1 MTTQTSDPAAPV
13 DLTGA
18 AGHVEL
24 IRGQRVASPLPS
36 RVHQTVVMNLLLG
49 LQSVLPADLV
59 VRSGPLPVQYDDDN
73 VLMPD
78 VMVLPVEGYATGS
91 PLRPVLAVE
100 VLSPE
105 SREVDL
111 GAKKEIYRA
120 AGCISYWV
128 FDPDER
134 SVLGWDLVDGEYV
147 EVLRAVG
154 REAGTVRRPYIVT
167 VIPHVLLRPSAPGLL
182 FND

>member
-1 MTTQTSDPAAPV
+1 MTTDTSNATALDRTAI
-13 DLTGA
+13 

-24 IRGQRVASPLPS
+24 IGGQPIASPLPS

-49 LQSVLPADLV
+49 LQSVLPADVV
-59 VRSGPLPVQYDDDN
+59 VRSGPLEVAYDDAN
-73 VLMPD
+73 VLLPD
-78 VMVLPVEGYATGS
+78 VMVLPVEDYMTEA
-91 PLRPVLAVE
+91 PLRPLLAVE

-105 SREVDL
+105 SREIDL
-111 GAKKEIYRA
+111 GVKKEAYRA

-134 SVLGWDLVDGEYV
+134 SIVGWDLVDGEYV

-154 REAGTVRRPYIVT
+154 KDAGTVRRPYIVT
-167 VIPHVLLRPSAPGLL
+167 VSPHVVLRPSAPGLL